1 MSQGKSGMCGPQSRP
16 QHRQHPGSI
25 PACSASPVPQF
36 PHPCWKRLRAPGFIL
51 VILEGKQAEC
61 ASQALSHALPGAGV
75 TPSPAGSSGP
85 AAGPSGC
92 CCRRTPRP
100 PRRPAGPAAAPRSAA
115 AAAAPSRARP
125 GRPRTPAPPASARR
139 LRGPEQGD
147 IGTTRGVSTPTPATP
162 KVRRRPRHPRSPR
175 NCSTARTAS
184 VSSTTCEITWHS
196 WVHSSARAATVLAPR
211 HLATLGRKGTRRSRR
226 GHRSEPRQ
234 LAARVAAHLVMSG
247 RVTSRPA
254 LSASWKL

>member
-100 PRRPAGPAAAPRSAA
+100 PRRPAGPAAALRSAA

-147 IGTTRGVSTPTPATP
+147 IGTTRGVRAPPAPRLQRPPRSGGVPVTPAHPGTAP
-162 KVRRRPRHPRSPR
+162 QPARPPCPPPPARSPGTPGYTPAPAPPPSWLPGTWPR
-175 NCSTARTAS
+175 WDGRGQGGQGEDIAVSLAS
-184 VSSTTCEITWHS
+184 SLHAWLLTW
-196 WVHSSARAATVLAPR
+196 
-211 HLATLGRKGTRRSRR
+211 
-226 GHRSEPRQ
+226 
-234 LAARVAAHLVMSG
+234 
-247 RVTSRPA
+247 
-254 LSASWKL
+254 